1 MLLKYKFKEWQPEA
15 IKKMISAKRFAVLDT
30 VGVGKTI
37 ESIGAIQL
45 LANNFTTKAIVVVES
60 SHVLQWKNEFNKF
73 SYLPTF
79 FIVNGSKE
87 KREKVYND
95 FFNHPDSAV
104 LIINYGKLR
113 FDFDVFRTHKFDVVI
128 YDEALILSNPNDTSK
143 YAKWLN
149 SKTEYVFALTATPF
163 SRDIMQWYDLFD
175 CIGVTPMSRIDFM
188 NKFAEFTIDR
198 IRTKRGTISKPV
210 FTGAKN
216 FSLLKQVYNP
226 FYIRRTKKDV
236 KKDSELI
243 QHNIYYRLFELDK
256 NQKALY
262 AKVKDGFIQMYRG
275 EIENKELEPL
285 SAYTTTLQV
294 LDSAYLIDERLERKS
309 PKIDGLLKV
318 LEEIGDEKAFIY
330 SRFKTFG
337 SMIEDSLKEKG
348 VRFIHGDLDASTLEK
363 FKNDFKFSSKV
374 KYLVATDI
382 AQRGLNLQE
391 AYNII
396 FMDLPPTP
404 DAIFQLIGRLDR
416 EGQKSPFIN
425 VFFMLADN
433 TVEFNVFSLLKDR
446 QKVFDNVLDENGS
459 KMFNVSKDDFIK
471 LL

>member
-1 MLLKYKFKEWQPEA
+1 MLLKYPLKPWQPEA
-15 IKKMISAKRFAVLDT
+15 IKKMITSKRFAIFDT

-45 LANNFTTKAIVVVES
+45 LSNNFIVKAIVVVES

-73 SYLPTF
+73 SYLKTF
-79 FIVNGSKE
+79 FVVSASKD
-87 KREKVYND
+87 KREKVYSD
-95 FFNHPDSAV
+95 FFKYNESAV

-113 FDFDVFRTHKFDVVI
+113 YDFDVFRTNKFDVII
-128 YDEALILSNPNDTSK
+128 YDEALILSNSNDTSK

-175 CIGVTPMSRIDFM
+175 CIGVNPISRTDFM
-188 NKFAEFTIDR
+188 NTFAEFTIDK
-198 IRTKRGTISKPV
+198 IRTKRGIISKPT

-216 FSLLKQVYNP
+216 FSLLKQIYNP

-236 KKDSELI
+236 KKDSDI
-243 QHNIYYRLFELDK
+243 VQHNIYYRLFELDK

-262 AKVKDGFIQMYRG
+262 AKIKDGFVQLYRG

-285 SAYTTTLQV
+285 SAYTTSLQV
-294 LDSAYLIDERLERKS
+294 LDSAYLIDERLSRTS
-309 PKIDGLLKV
+309 PKIEGLLKV
-318 LEEIGDEKAFIY
+318 LEEIGDEKVFIY

-337 SMIEDSLKEKG
+337 SMIADSLKDKG
-348 VRFIHGDLDASTLEK
+348 VRFIHGDLDTHTLEK

-374 KYLVATDI
+374 NCLVATDI

-391 AYNII
+391 AFNIV

-416 EGQKSPFIN
+416 EGQQSPFIN
-425 VFFMLADN
+425 VFFMLSDN
-433 TVEFNVFSLLKDR
+433 SIEFNVFSLLKDR

-459 KMFNVSKDDFIK
+459 KMFNVTKDDFIK